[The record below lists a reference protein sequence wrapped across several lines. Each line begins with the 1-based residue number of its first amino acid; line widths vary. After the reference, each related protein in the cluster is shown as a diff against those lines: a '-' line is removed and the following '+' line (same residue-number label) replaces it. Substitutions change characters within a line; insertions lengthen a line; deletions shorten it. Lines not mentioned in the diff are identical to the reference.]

1 MITLNGKGVFS
12 AIAIGTIRYFTF
24 HQEQIEKYN
33 VEDIEKE
40 IGRFH
45 AAVRQETAEL
55 ETLFKKAV
63 EEVGEKD
70 ARIFQI
76 HQMMLED
83 EDFFRSVEEIIR
95 TEKINAEYAVHQAAS
110 AAEQVLAGSQDE
122 YLRSRAS
129 DIREVFS
136 GLVKILS
143 GAAAQEIQSDQPV
156 ILAADD
162 LTPGET
168 IKLDKSKILAFIT
181 AKGSSNSHT
190 AILARSMGIPAVV
203 AVGESLNPDCGGR
216 QAVVDGASGTIYL
229 DPDAETLRVYGEAK
243 AEQLETA
250 SELQQLKGKENIT
263 KDGRK
268 IKIYAN
274 VGSLSDVETALENDA
289 GGIGLFRSEFIYLGR
304 SDFPAEE
311 EQFQIYKTAVEKM
324 EGKEVIIRTLD
335 IGADKQ
341 VDYFQMPR
349 EENPAMGC
357 RAIRICLTRPEIFR
371 TQLSALYRA
380 SVYGNLAIMFPMITS
395 VEEVRDCKKI
405 VQEVQNDLLAEGL
418 AFRPDVKTGIMVET
432 PAAALIS
439 GELAAEVD
447 FFSIG
452 TNDLTQYT
460 LAVDRQNP
468 NLERF
473 YHPHH
478 SAVLKLIQM
487 TAESAHRHGIQVG
500 ICGELG
506 ADPEL
511 TQTFLDF
518 GIDELSVSA
527 SRILPLRK
535 TVRAID
541 RECL

>member
-33 VEDIEKE
+33 VEDIKKE

-110 AAEQVLAGSQDE
+110 ATEQVLAGSQDE

-143 GAAAQEIQSDQPV
+143 GAAAQEMQSDQPV

-203 AVGESLNPDCGGR
+203 AVGESLNPDCNGR

-371 TQLSALYRA
+371 TQLRALYRA

-405 VQEVQNDLLAEGL
+405 VQEVQRDLLAEGL

>member
-143 GAAAQEIQSDQPV
+143 GAAAQEMQSDQPV

-203 AVGESLNPDCGGR
+203 AVGKSLNPDCNGR

-229 DPDAETLRVYGEAK
+229 DPDAETLRVYGKAK

-371 TQLSALYRA
+371 TQLRALYRA

-405 VQEVQNDLLAEGL
+405 VQEVQSDLLAEGL

-432 PAAALIS
+432 PAAALVS
-439 GELAAEVD
+439 DELAAEVD

-478 SAVLKLIQM
+478 GAVLKLIQM

>member
-12 AIAIGTIRYFTF
+12 AIAIGRIRYFTF

-181 AKGSSNSHT
+181 AKGSLNSHT

-203 AVGESLNPDCGGR
+203 AVGESLNPDCNGR

-229 DPDAETLRVYGEAK
+229 DPDAETLRVYGKAK

-341 VDYFQMPR
+341 VDYFQMPK

-371 TQLSALYRA
+371 TQLRALYRA

-418 AFRPDVKTGIMVET
+418 VFRPDVKTGIMVET
-432 PAAALIS
+432 PAAALVS
-439 GELAAEVD
+439 DELAAEVD

-506 ADPEL
+506 ADSEL